1 MTEFIHSYET
11 KLSSIDE
18 TFMSLQRNRV
28 KIEEEKKVLEAKSDQ
43 LNPKKSKEV
52 SETVRYVCEITCIL
66 ANILQNSITIGN
78 YTCTVHVFLKS
89 ESVTGEVIILI
100 KHLCIKACYLAIL
113 YKN

>member
-1 MTEFIHSYET
+1 MMTEFIHSYET

-43 LNPKKSKEV
+43 LNPKKKSKEV

-66 ANILQNSITIGN
+66 ANILQNSIYN
-78 YTCTVHVFLKS
+78 YWKLYMYMYFLQVS
-89 ESVTGEVIILI
+89 
-100 KHLCIKACYLAIL
+100 H
-113 YKN
+113 